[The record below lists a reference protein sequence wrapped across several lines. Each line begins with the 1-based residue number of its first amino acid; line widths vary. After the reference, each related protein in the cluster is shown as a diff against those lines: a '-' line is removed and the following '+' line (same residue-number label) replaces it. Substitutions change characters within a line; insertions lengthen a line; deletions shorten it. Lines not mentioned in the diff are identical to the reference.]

1 MSQNIYM
8 SAAYPTLL
16 VNLAV
21 DQFASRSTVYIIP
34 EFVFYVNY
42 VLFDNDINRGV

>member
-16 VNLAV
+16 VNFAV
-21 DQFASRSTVYIIP
+21 DQFASRSTVHTLAQ
-34 EFVFYVNY
+34 FVFYVNY